1 MPTDKD
7 LTYREPGYDPSTFIP
22 HAPLMPSGQPVPAA
36 PKDPTANPGA
46 APRIDVG
53 NGWGKDQK

>member
-1 MPTDKD
+1 MPTDDKGN
-7 LTYREPGYDPSTFIP
+7 YYEPGYDRSSFEP
-22 HAPLMPSGQPVPAA
+22 HQPQMPSGQPVPLP
-36 PKDPTANPGA
+36 PKDPNANPGA